1 MKILALGSGPDRI
14 GKTGELDRFAVQ
26 GLDYLMEQSHE
37 VVWIDSNPAT
47 LASSKAL
54 GCRVYIEPMNIEVL
68 KKVLDL
74 ERPEAVMHTFGGYLA
89 QHLLIFLERD
99 GVLDRLE
106 VKVLGTSIRNLK
118 RSLDEEVLKN
128 ILGDLSLPV
137 TKAIVARTHEE
148 CVQLSESLGF
158 PLVMRPAFALEGMGG
173 YLLFNLEEVRQMA
186 GLVLNLSPV
195 REVVLEN
202 LPLDWT
208 QIALECVHDVHNSD
222 GLPFYGTLESL
233 NGRVGVHMGNSLVVS
248 PAPSFKGEVLARAL
262 EWARD
267 LSAEMRISGSFQIRF
282 AFSKEKNELI
292 VLRITQGINRFSSM
306 LAVPRRLPLGRISA
320 ALALGLSIDEYMADH
335 KNDSSTCTARLPVFP
350 DQWPSLG
357 VMNPSMSAT
366 GARLLMGEDPRQCL
380 SKVLEVV
387 KAAETPS
394 QKKAAPNGV
403 QDREHDPFSLVNT
416 IDCIVQAMG
425 EQTEVKQVEKSG
437 QIISEASAEA
447 NKTDLLSKQISRP
460 QRPPRKAEQTDL
472 QTLLIMGP
480 GPYRIGWGAELDSS
494 LVQTAQAWNELGLK
508 TILINDNPDAVSLE
522 FAVMDDIFLE
532 SPTLEV
538 IEAVLDKWPVT
549 GVTHQFCPDLPAGL
563 EQLLTERGIEVLG
576 TPLSSRESLQN
587 TALLWKTLKAI
598 GVPLISHALSQDLV
612 SASEQAQKLGYP
624 ILVRL
629 TDRVI
634 NPKGDTLYEPD
645 ELRDFFGDHGQHI
658 SEDYPLFIEK
668 FTDGLVGAQVL
679 AVADGQDVLI
689 LEFLENIEEYGIH
702 GADCA
707 SINTALS
714 IGELPKAFAE
724 DSLRLIAS
732 HSHMVGH
739 LKLDLAIAG
748 RHCYVTGVWPYP
760 SQNIALAE
768 KSLSGDI
775 HGLTARLLLGG
786 KVTDVRPE
794 IFAQARKYLVKESV
808 FPFHRFPGLD
818 PILSPQSSSTGQ
830 VLGCDDSIGKAYYKS
845 QVAVNPEMPTEGNV
859 FLSARDTEKES
870 ILQVAWK
877 LLGLGFSILSTQGTA
892 KFLTRRGINVTSVH
906 KVSERRPNV
915 FDLIKNGGICMVIN
929 ISGGRQSKLDDQ
941 MIRRAALEQNIPLI
955 TTISGAFLMVNGMGE
970 IQKSPLSLQFSENG

>member
-1 MKILALGSGPDRI
+1 MKILVLGSGPDRI

-26 GLDYLMEQSHE
+26 GLDYLMEQGHE
-37 VVWIDSNPAT
+37 IVWIDSNPAT
-47 LASSKAL
+47 LASSQAR
-54 GCRVYIEPMNIEVL
+54 GYRVYIEPMNIEVL

-74 ERPEAVMHTFGGYLA
+74 EKPEAVMHTFGGYLA

-118 RSLDEEVLKN
+118 RSLDEEVLRN
-128 ILGDLSLPV
+128 ILGELSLPV
-137 TKAIVARTHEE
+137 TKTIVARTHEE
-148 CVQLSESLGF
+148 CVQFSESLGF

-173 YLLFNLEEVRQMA
+173 YQLFNLEEVRQIA

-208 QIALECVHDVHNSD
+208 QIALECVHDIHNSD

-233 NGRVGVHMGNSLVVS
+233 DGRVGVHMGNSLVVS

-267 LSAEMRISGSFQIRF
+267 LSAEMRICGSFQVRF

-306 LAVPRRLPLGRISA
+306 PAAPGRLPLGRIAA
-320 ALALGLSIDEYMADH
+320 ALALGLSIDEYTADH

-350 DQWPSLG
+350 DQWPSLD

-366 GARLLMGEDPRQCL
+366 GARLFMGEDPRQCL
-380 SKVLEVV
+380 SRVLEAV
-387 KAAETPS
+387 KAAETPI
-394 QKKAAPNGV
+394 QKKAAHSGI
-403 QDREHDPFSLVNT
+403 QDRGHDPFPLVDT
-416 IDCIVQAMG
+416 IESIVQAMG
-425 EQTEVKQVEKSG
+425 E
-437 QIISEASAEA
+437 ARAEA
-447 NKTDLLSKQISRP
+447 NKTDLLSMRISRP
-460 QRPPRKAEQTDL
+460 ERSPRKAGQTGL
-472 QTLLIMGP
+472 QTLLILGP

-494 LVQTAQAWNELGLK
+494 LVQTAHAWNELGLK

-522 FAVMDDIFLE
+522 FGVMDDIFIE

-563 EQLLTERGIEVLG
+563 EQLLTERDIKVLG
-576 TPLSSRESLQN
+576 TPLSSRESLRN

-634 NPKGDTLYEPD
+634 NPKGDILYEPD

-679 AVADGQDVLI
+679 AVADGQDVLL

-707 SINTALS
+707 SINAALS

-732 HSHMVGH
+732 HFHIVGH

-760 SQNIALAE
+760 SQNIALVE
-768 KSLSGDI
+768 KSLPGDI

-786 KVTDVRPE
+786 EVTGVRPE
-794 IFAQARKYLVKESV
+794 IFARARKYLVKESV

-830 VLGCDDSIGKAYYKS
+830 VLGCDDSISKAYYKS

-929 ISGGRQSKLDDQ
+929 IPGGRQSKLDDQ

-955 TTISGAFLMVNGMGE
+955 TTLSGAFLMVNGMGE
-970 IQKSPLSLQFSENG
+970 TQKSPPSLYSFPRMGNK